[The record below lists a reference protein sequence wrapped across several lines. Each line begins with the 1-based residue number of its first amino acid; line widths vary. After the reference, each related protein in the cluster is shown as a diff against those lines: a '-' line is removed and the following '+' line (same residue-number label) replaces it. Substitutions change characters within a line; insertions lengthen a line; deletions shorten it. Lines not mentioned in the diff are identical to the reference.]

1 MSMAESLTPVERYG
15 LSTSPFD
22 ILYPPTEKLGTLVVE
37 NFPALGKLTALRF
50 IEWVQHNPGGVI
62 SLPTGKTPE
71 HFIRWIDRLLSRW
84 HEAETRALLEEA
96 GIDPDVFPEM
106 HSLHFVQIDEFYP
119 INPEQHNSFLYYTN
133 KYYIEGF
140 GLDPEKALLID
151 CSKIGLPPG
160 DTLESVWPDHVVDLS
175 LRVRSPRT
183 DLEQKQKEVLERIDQ
198 WCLEYEDRIRAL
210 GGIGFFLGGIG
221 PDGHVG
227 FNVRGSD
234 HYSTTRLTETNYET
248 QAAAA
253 GDLGGIEVS
262 GNRLVITIGLETI
275 TYNPDC
281 TALIIAAG
289 EAKAEIVRLAIESEK
304 NVLYPASALQ
314 VLPNGRFYITQGAAK
329 LLTERRLHLLEKSP
343 TISDQQVENHI
354 VDLAV
359 GTRKRILDLTEEDFR
374 QNRFTAEI
382 LEKRSEPFQ
391 ELAAKVV
398 EQLVARIDR
407 GSQALSATRFLH
419 TEPHHDDLMLGYLP
433 YIVRHVR
440 DASNTHYFACFTS
453 GFTAVTNQFML
464 ERLLWA
470 EAFLETGEF
479 RELLADGYFQAGNE
493 IDRNRDV
500 WQFLDGVA
508 SDNVYMRN
516 EGIARRTVRDLVE
529 LYDVSD
535 AAGLKQR
542 LRALKDYFE
551 TQYPGRKDPADIQQ
565 LKGMTR
571 EYEAECVWGYF
582 GWNCSNVSHL
592 RLGFYTGD
600 IFTEEPTMERDVEPI
615 LQLLEEVAPDVVS
628 VAFDPEGSGPDTHY
642 KVLQATNAAIEEY
655 VEQAG
660 KDDLKIWGYRNVWYR
675 FHPSEANVYV
685 PVSLNMF
692 AVMHNAFMNTFL
704 SQKDA
709 SFPSYEHDGPF
720 SELAQ
725 KIQVDQYQV
734 LKICLG
740 REWFHEN
747 PSALIRATRGL
758 VFLREMDLEEFYQSS
773 RKLKQLLEDR

>member
-1 MSMAESLTPVERYG
+1 MSITENLTPVEHYG

-71 HFIRWIDRLLSRW
+71 HFIRWIDRLLNRW
-84 HEAETRALLEEA
+84 HEPETRALLQEA
-96 GIDPDVFPEM
+96 GIDPDVFPDM

-119 INPEQHNSFLYYTN
+119 INPEQHNSFFYYTN

-151 CSKIGLPPG
+151 CSKIGLDPG

-183 DLEQKQKEVLERIDQ
+183 ELEHKQKRVIERIDQ

-234 HYSTTRLTETNYET
+234 HHSTTRLTETNYET

-304 NVLYPASALQ
+304 SVLYPASALQ

-329 LLTERRLHLLEKSP
+329 LLTERRLHLLEASP
-343 TISDQQVENHI
+343 TISDQEVENYI

-359 GTRKRILDLTEEDFR
+359 ETRKRILDLTEEDFR

-382 LEKRSEPFQ
+382 LKKRAEPYQ
-391 ELAAKVV
+391 ELASKVV
-398 EQLVARIDR
+398 DKLIARIER
-407 GSQALSATRFLH
+407 GSEALSSTRFLH

-440 DASNTHYFACFTS
+440 DASNTHFFACFTS

-470 EAFLETGEF
+470 QAFLETQEF
-479 RELLADGYFQAGNE
+479 RELLAEGYFQPGNE
-493 IDRNRDV
+493 VARNRDV

-516 EGIARRTVRDLVE
+516 EGIARRTVRDLVD
-529 LYDVSD
+529 LYDVSEP
-535 AAGLKQR
+535 AELKQR

-571 EYEAECVWGYF
+571 EYEAECIWGYF
-582 GWNCSNVSHL
+582 GWNCSNVRHL

-615 LQLLEEVAPDVVS
+615 LALLQDVAPDVVS

-660 KDDLKIWGYRNVWYR
+660 KEDLKIWGYRNVWYR

-758 VFLREMDLEEFYQSS
+758 VFLREMDLEEFYRSS

>member
-1 MSMAESLTPVERYG
+1 
-15 LSTSPFD
+15 
-22 ILYPPTEKLGTLVVE
+22 
-37 NFPALGKLTALRF
+37 
-50 IEWVQHNPGGVI
+50 
-62 SLPTGKTPE
+62 
-71 HFIRWIDRLLSRW
+71 
-84 HEAETRALLEEA
+84 
-96 GIDPDVFPEM
+96 
-106 HSLHFVQIDEFYP
+106 
-119 INPEQHNSFLYYTN
+119 
-133 KYYIEGF
+133 
-140 GLDPEKALLID
+140 
-151 CSKIGLPPG
+151 
-160 DTLESVWPDHVVDLS
+160 
-175 LRVRSPRT
+175 
-183 DLEQKQKEVLERIDQ
+183 
-198 WCLEYEDRIRAL
+198 
-210 GGIGFFLGGIG
+210 
-221 PDGHVG
+221 
-227 FNVRGSD
+227 
-234 HYSTTRLTETNYET
+234 
-248 QAAAA
+248 
-253 GDLGGIEVS
+253 
-262 GNRLVITIGLETI
+262 
-275 TYNPDC
+275 
-281 TALIIAAG
+281 
-289 EAKAEIVRLAIESEK
+289 
-304 NVLYPASALQ
+304 
-314 VLPNGRFYITQGAAK
+314 
-329 LLTERRLHLLEKSP
+329 
-343 TISDQQVENHI
+343 
-354 VDLAV
+354 
-359 GTRKRILDLTEEDFR
+359 
-374 QNRFTAEI
+374 
-382 LEKRSEPFQ
+382 
-391 ELAAKVV
+391 
-398 EQLVARIDR
+398 
-407 GSQALSATRFLH
+407 
-419 TEPHHDDLMLGYLP
+419 MLGYLP

-582 GWNCSNVSHL
+582 GWNRSNVSHL

-615 LQLLEEVAPDVVS
+615 LALLQDVAPDVVS

-660 KDDLKIWGYRNVWYR
+660 KEDLKIWGYRNVWYR

-758 VFLREMDLEEFYQSS
+758 VFLREMDLQEFYQSS

>member
-1 MSMAESLTPVERYG
+1 MSHPSDLTPVEEFG

-22 ILYPPTEKLGTLVVE
+22 ILYPPTEKLRTLVVE

-50 IEWVQHNPGGVI
+50 IEWVQHNPGGVT

-71 HFIRWIDRLLSRW
+71 HFIKWIGHLLGSW
-84 HEAETRALLEEA
+84 DEPATRSLLERA
-96 GIDPDVFPEM
+96 GIDPGARPDM
-106 HSLHFVQIDEFYP
+106 HSLYFVQIDEFYP
-119 INPEQHNSFLYYTN
+119 IDPEQHNSFYYYAN
-133 KYYIEGF
+133 KYYIQGF

-151 CSKIGLPPG
+151 SSKIGLAPG
-160 DTLESVWPDHVVDLS
+160 DTLRSVWPDHVVDLS
-175 LRVRSPRT
+175 LRVRSART
-183 DLEQKQKEVLERIDQ
+183 EQEQKQKRVLERIDQ
-198 WCLEYEDRIRAL
+198 WCLEYEARIRAL

-289 EAKAEIVRLAIESEK
+289 EAKAEIVRLAIESER
-304 NVLYPASALQ
+304 NVLYPATALQ
-314 VLPNGRFYITQGAAK
+314 VLPNARFYITQGAAK
-329 LLTERRLHLLEKSP
+329 QLTERRLHLLERSE
-343 TISDQQVENHI
+343 TISDQEVENHV

-359 GTRKRILDLTEEDFR
+359 EKRKRVLDLTEQDFR
-374 QNRFTAEI
+374 DNRFTAEI
-382 LEKRSEPFQ
+382 LSKRPEPYA
-391 ELAAKVV
+391 ELAEAVAAA
-398 EQLVARIDR
+398 LVARIER
-407 GSQALSATRFLH
+407 GAQALSATRFLH

-440 DASNTHYFACFTS
+440 DASNAHYFACFTS

-464 ERLLWA
+464 DRLGWA
-470 EAFLETGEF
+470 AEFLGTDEY
-479 RELLADGYFQAGNE
+479 RDLAAEGYFQPDNDIA
-493 IDRNRDV
+493 RNRDV

-508 SDNVYMRN
+508 SDNLDMRH

-535 AAGLKQR
+535 TQALKQR
-542 LRALKDYFE
+542 LGALEDYFE

-571 EYEAECVWGYF
+571 EYEAECIWGYF
-582 GWNCSNVSHL
+582 GWNCENVMHL

-615 LQLLEEVAPDVVS
+615 LELLEEIEPDVVS

-642 KVLQATNAAIEEY
+642 KVLQASNAAIERY
-655 VEQAG
+655 VEKAG
-660 KDDLKIWGYRNVWYR
+660 REDLRIWGYRNVWYR

-720 SELAQ
+720 SDLAQ

-758 VFLREMDLEEFYQSS
+758 VFLREMDLQEFYRSS